1 MYDLN
6 GDPVEKVDRLPF
18 FGLVVSLL
26 VLVGLA
32 AVILTS
38 NDPPEIRHDSLD
50 ATLTQDGTHVSWYV
64 FIDPDTGV
72 EYLVNDRGGCTQRLD
87 KNGEQMVISS

>member
-18 FGLVVSLL
+18 LGLVVSLL

-38 NDPPEIRHDSLD
+38 GEAPTIRHDSLD
-50 ATLTQDGTHVSWYV
+50 ATLTQDGAYVSWYV

-72 EYLVNDRGGCTQRLD
+72 EYLVNDRGGCTPRLD
-87 KNGEQMVISS
+87 KNGEMMVISS